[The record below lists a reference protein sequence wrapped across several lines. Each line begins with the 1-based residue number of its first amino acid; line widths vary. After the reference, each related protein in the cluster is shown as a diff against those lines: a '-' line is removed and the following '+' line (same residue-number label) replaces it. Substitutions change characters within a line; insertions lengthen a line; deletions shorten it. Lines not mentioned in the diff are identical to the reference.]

1 MRRFV
6 FLLAFGAIAVIG
18 TACSATGGSAS
29 PSAAG
34 GTGGTIEGVTWRL
47 SSFLSG
53 TTSTTV
59 PSGVAV
65 DARFEGGKVA
75 GSGGCNRYTGPA
87 TVTGST
93 IKIGPLASTQMA
105 CVGPA
110 SDVETAYLA
119 DLAKAA
125 SFTATADALTL
136 YDASGAQIL
145 VFAAGPDNAL
155 EGEWTV
161 TGYNNGRGALT
172 SPVSGTTL
180 TATFLAD
187 TVAGSAGCNDYN
199 GSYKLDGDKVTI
211 GPLATTRKACDQ
223 AIMDQETE
231 FLTALQTPSTVEQ
244 SGATVTLRDAAGAM
258 QVTLAPK

>member
-6 FLLAFGAIAVIG
+6 FLLAVGAIAVIS
-18 TACSATGGSAS
+18 TACSSTGGAS

-34 GTGGTIEGVTWRL
+34 GAGGTIEGVTWKL

-53 TTSTTV
+53 STSTTV
-59 PSGVAV
+59 PAGVTV
-65 DARFEGGKVA
+65 DARFADGKVA
-75 GSGGCNRYTGPA
+75 GSGGCNRYSGPA
-87 TVTGST
+87 PVTGST
-93 IKIGPLASTQMA
+93 IKIGPLVSTQMA
-105 CVGPA
+105 CAGPA
-110 SDVETAYLA
+110 SDVESAYLA
-119 DLAKAA
+119 DLAKVT
-125 SFTATADALTL
+125 SFTATPTALTMF
-136 YDASGAQIL
+136 DATGAQIL

-172 SPVSGTTL
+172 SPIAGTTL

-199 GSYKLDGDKVTI
+199 GSYTLDGDKVTI

-231 FLTALQTPSTVEQ
+231 FLTALQTPATVEQ
-244 SGATVTLRDAAGAM
+244 SGGTVTLRDAAGAM
-258 QVTLAPK
+258 QVTFAPK